1 MIRCKKAPLIETI
14 TVTLFPLQM
23 QSSLIIMDISD
34 LRSTLCCLQAR
45 SQITLSAALPTYSE
59 LQLDMKSNV
68 RFAVP
73 PAVSMKTAFWE

>member
-1 MIRCKKAPLIETI
+1 MD
-14 TVTLFPLQM
+14 
-23 QSSLIIMDISD
+23 DISE
-34 LRSTLCCLQAR
+34 LQNKLCCLQDP

-68 RFAVP
+68 RFEVS